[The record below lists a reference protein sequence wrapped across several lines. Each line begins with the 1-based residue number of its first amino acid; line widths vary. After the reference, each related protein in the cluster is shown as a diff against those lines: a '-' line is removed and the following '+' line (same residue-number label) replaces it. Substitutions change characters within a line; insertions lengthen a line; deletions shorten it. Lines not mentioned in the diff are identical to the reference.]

1 MIELFARHPTAA
13 NLLMVLMLVLGAVS
27 LPQLERATF
36 PEFEADSVAV
46 TVPYP
51 GASAADG
58 EEAICL
64 PIEEALEGLVDLD
77 ELRCAARE
85 GVVTTT
91 ADLRDGGNLS
101 RFVANVRT
109 EIDAIDSFPDLAEP
123 PVVRELN
130 LTDRVVSIA
139 VTGPMGERDLKRYAE
154 DLKTRLLRETSVR
167 TVDVGGFAVPEI
179 RIELDPAMLRR
190 FGLDLGEVADIVR
203 RQSLDLPTGTVE
215 TRGQDLL
222 VRLADKRRSPAR
234 FADLVIVGGDSGG
247 EVRLGQIA
255 RITEDY
261 DDDAVRIE
269 LDGERAAVLGI
280 KKNDDQD
287 TLDLKAEVDR
297 FLERERATAAP
308 GVRHVITRDTAS
320 VVQDRVD
327 LLVENGILGLG
338 LVFAVMWAVF
348 SFRFAFW
355 VAMALPATF
364 LAACAAMVAFGYS
377 INMITMVALLI
388 AIGVIMDDSIVIAE
402 NIAAKRQEG
411 MAPADAAVAGA
422 RQVVPS
428 VFASFATSICV
439 FVPLAFLEGNIG
451 KVLSAVPV
459 VLIMVLVFSL
469 IEAFLILP
477 HHVKGALV
485 DDDRPSRFHR
495 GVRRGF
501 DHVREHVLGRLID
514 RAVEW
519 RYLVLGLVAFVVLAA
534 VSLVAGG
541 QVGFRAFPDL
551 EGDTIEARVLMPQ
564 GTPLARTRAVVDDL
578 LAGLDEVDAATTATH
593 PEGRS
598 LVRARFV
605 RLGENADVSENG
617 AHLASVV
624 VDLIANEERHV
635 PVPELLRRWR
645 ATVGTVAD
653 ASVVTFKE
661 PIIGPGGR
669 AIEIQ
674 LKGDDLATLGRAA
687 DELQA
692 WLGRFDGVTD
702 LHHDLREGK
711 PEIRLTLREGARA
724 LGLDGRMLADQV
736 RAALTGD
743 MATELQL
750 GRETVEVNVLLSR
763 PDRDAVADLETFP
776 IHLPDDGMVPLGT
789 VADFAWDRGLAQINR
804 VDGER
809 VVTLTGEVDRAAM
822 NVNQLLDTA
831 LVEIVPELEAR
842 DPGLTVNLEGER
854 AEQAETGASMR
865 RAFLIGVLAMFVL
878 LSFLFRSYAEPMIVL
893 LAIPTAA
900 IGVVGGHLALG
911 LDLSMPSVLGF
922 AALAGI
928 VVNDSI
934 LLVTFVKIRAREYGD
949 VVAAAKQ
956 ASRDRFRAVVLTSLT
971 TIAGVTPILF
981 ETSLQAQVLIPLVT
995 SLAFGLLA
1003 STVLVLIVIPCAF
1016 AVLHDLSLAT
1026 TAGTAVRGAAQPAAG
1041 D

>member
-1 MIELFARHPTAA
+1 MISLFARHPTAA
-13 NLLMVLMLVLGAVS
+13 NLLMVLMLTVGALS

-36 PEFEADSVAV
+36 PEFAADSVAV

-85 GVVTTT
+85 GAVTAT
-91 ADLRDGGNLS
+91 AEMREGGDLS

-123 PVVRELN
+123 PVVRERN
-130 LTDRVVSIA
+130 LTDRVTSIA

-167 TVDVGGFAVPEI
+167 VIEIAGFAVPEI

-190 FGLDLGEVADIVR
+190 FELDLVEVADIVR
-203 RQSLDLPTGTVE
+203 RQSLDLPAGSVE

-222 VRLADKRRSPAR
+222 VRLADKRRSPER
-234 FADLVIVGGDSGG
+234 FADLVILGGESGG

-261 DDDAVRIE
+261 DDDAVRVE
-269 LDGERAAVLGI
+269 LDGERAAVLDI
-280 KKNDDQD
+280 QKNDDQD

-297 FLERERATAAP
+297 FLERERAEAPP
-308 GVRHVITRDTAS
+308 GVRYVVTRDSAS

-327 LLVENGILGLG
+327 LLVDNGILGLG

-364 LAACAAMVAFGYS
+364 LAACAAMVVLGYS

-402 NIAAKRQEG
+402 NIAAKRQAG

-428 VFASFATSICV
+428 VLASFATSICV
-439 FVPLAFLEGNIG
+439 FVPLAFLEGAIG
-451 KVLSAVPV
+451 KVLAAVPV
-459 VLIMVLVFSL
+459 VLSLVLVFSL

-477 HHVKGALV
+477 HHLKGALA

-501 DHVREHVLGRLID
+501 DQLRENALGPLID

-519 RYLVLGLVAFVVLAA
+519 RYLVLGMVVFVVLGAI
-534 VSLVAGG
+534 SLVVGG

-564 GTPLARTRAVVDDL
+564 GTPLAHTRAAVDDI
-578 LAGLDEVDAATTATH
+578 LAGLDELDAATAATH

-598 LVRARFV
+598 LVRARLV
-605 RLGENADVSENG
+605 RFGENADVSENG

-624 VDLIANEERHV
+624 VDLVPNEERHV
-635 PVPELLRRWR
+635 AVPELLRRWR
-645 ATVGTVAD
+645 EAVGTVPN

-661 PIIGPGGR
+661 PIIGPGGPP
-669 AIEIQ
+669 IEIEIE
-674 LKGDDLATLGRAA
+674 GDELATLGRAA

-692 WLGRFDGVTD
+692 WLARFEGVSD

-724 LGLDGRMLADQV
+724 LGVDGRMLADQV
-736 RAALTGD
+736 RAALSGD
-743 MATELQL
+743 MAAELQL
-750 GRETVEVNVLLSR
+750 GRETVEVNVLLSQ
-763 PDRDAVADLETFP
+763 PGRDAVADLESFP
-776 IHLPDDGMVPLGT
+776 IHLPDDRMVPLGA

-804 VDGER
+804 VDGAR
-809 VVTLTGEVDRAAM
+809 VVTLTGEVDRALI
-822 NVNQLLDTA
+822 NVNQLLDEA
-831 LVEIVPELEAR
+831 LAEIVPELEAR
-842 DPGLTVNLEGER
+842 HPGIAVNLEGER

-865 RAFLIGVLAMFVL
+865 RAFLLGLLAMFVL
-878 LSFLFRSYAEPMIVL
+878 LSVLFRSYAEPVIVL

-934 LLVTFVKIRAREYGD
+934 LLVNFVKLRAAEFGD

-971 TIAGVTPILF
+971 TIAGITPMLF

-1016 AVLHDLSLAT
+1016 AVLHDFGLAT
-1026 TAGTAVRGAAQPAAG
+1026 TARRPPDAAPSPLPTE
-1041 D
+1041 

>member
-1 MIELFARHPTAA
+1 MIGLFARHPTAA
-13 NLLMVLMLVLGAVS
+13 NLLMLVMLVVGALS
-27 LPQLERATF
+27 LPRLERATF

-51 GASAADG
+51 GASAAEG

-64 PIEEALEGLVDLD
+64 PIEEALEGLIDLA

-85 GVVTTT
+85 GVVTAT
-91 ADLRDGGNLS
+91 AEMRDGGDLS

-154 DLKTRLLRETSVR
+154 DLKTRLMRETSVR

-179 RIELDPAMLRR
+179 RIQLDPAMLRR
-190 FGLDLGEVADIVR
+190 FELDLGEVADIIR
-203 RQSLDLPTGTVE
+203 RQSLDLPAGTVE
-215 TRGQDLL
+215 TAGQDLL
-222 VRLADKRRSPAR
+222 VRLADKRRSPER
-234 FADLVIVGGDSGG
+234 FAELVILGGETGG
-247 EVRLGQIA
+247 EVRLGQLA

-269 LDGERAAVLGI
+269 LDGERAAVLEI

-287 TLDLKAEVDR
+287 TLDLKAEVDD
-297 FLERERATAAP
+297 FLERERQRAPP
-308 GVRHVITRDTAS
+308 GVRHVVTRDTAS

-327 LLVENGILGLG
+327 LLVENGLLGLG

-364 LAACAAMVAFGYS
+364 LAACAAMVAVGFS

-402 NIAAKRQEG
+402 NIAAKRQAG
-411 MAPADAAVAGA
+411 MAPVDAAVAGA

-439 FVPLAFLEGNIG
+439 FVPLAFLAGNIG
-451 KVLSAVPV
+451 KVLAAVPV
-459 VLIMVLVFSL
+459 VLVMVLIFSL
-469 IEAFLILP
+469 VEAFLILP
-477 HHVKGALV
+477 HHVAGALG
-485 DDDRPSRFHR
+485 DDRPSRFHR
-495 GVRRGF
+495 GVQTGF
-501 DHVREHVLGRLID
+501 ERIRERVLGPLVD
-514 RAVEW
+514 WAVEW
-519 RYLVLGLVAFVVLAA
+519 RYLVLGLVAFAVLGA
-534 VSLVAGG
+534 VSLVVGG
-541 QVGFRAFPDL
+541 QVGFRAFPEL

-564 GTPLARTRAVVDDL
+564 GTPLERTRAVVDRIL
-578 LAGLDEVDAATTATH
+578 VGLDEVDAATAASH
-593 PEGRS
+593 PEERS
-598 LVRARFV
+598 LIRARFV
-605 RLGENADVSENG
+605 RLGENADVSESG

-624 VDLIANEERHV
+624 VDLIPNEERHV

-645 ATVGTVAD
+645 EAVGTVPQAG
-653 ASVVTFKE
+653 VITFTE

-674 LKGDDLATLGRAA
+674 ILGDDLAMLERAA
-687 DELQA
+687 DDLQA
-692 WLGRFDGVTD
+692 WLERFEGVSD
-702 LHHDLREGK
+702 LRHDLREGK
-711 PEIRLTLREGARA
+711 PEIRLSLREGARA
-724 LGLDGRMLADQV
+724 LGLDGRMLASQV
-736 RAALTGD
+736 RAALSGD

-750 GRETVEVNVLLSR
+750 GRETVEVNVLLNR
-763 PDRDAVADLETFP
+763 PGRDAVADLETFP
-776 IHLPDDGMVPLGT
+776 IHLPDDRMVPLGA
-789 VADFAWDRGLAQINR
+789 VADFGWDRGLSQINR
-804 VDGER
+804 IDGRR
-809 VVTLTGEVDRAAM
+809 VVTLTGQVDRAVV
-822 NVNQLLDTA
+822 NVNELLDKA
-831 LVEIVPELEAR
+831 LAEIVPELRAR
-842 DPGLTVNLEGER
+842 HPGIEVNLEGER

-865 RAFLIGVLAMFVL
+865 RAFMIGVLAMFGL
-878 LSFLFRSYAEPMIVL
+878 LSFLFRSYAEPIIVL

-900 IGVVGGHLALG
+900 IGVVAGHLALG

-934 LLVTFVKIRAREYGD
+934 LLVTFVKLRTAELGD

-971 TIAGVTPILF
+971 TIAGITPMLF

-1003 STVLVLIVIPCAF
+1003 STVLVLIVVPCAF
-1016 AVLHDLSLAT
+1016 AVLHDLELAT
-1026 TAGTAVRGAAQPAAG
+1026 TSRPGGAGAASAAAG

>member
-1 MIELFARHPTAA
+1 VIGLFARHPTAA
-13 NLLMVLMLVLGAVS
+13 NLLMVLMLAVGALS

-51 GASAADG
+51 GASAAEG

-64 PIEEALEGLVDLD
+64 PIDEALEGLVDLD

-85 GVVTTT
+85 GVVTAT
-91 ADLRDGGNLS
+91 ADMRDGGDLS

-154 DLKTRLLRETSVR
+154 DLKTRLLRATSVR
-167 TVDVGGFAVPEI
+167 AVEISGFAVPEI
-179 RIELDPAMLRR
+179 RIQLDPAMLRR
-190 FGLDLGEVADIVR
+190 FELDLGEVADIVR
-203 RQSLDLPTGTVE
+203 RQSLDLPAGTVE

-222 VRLADKRRSPAR
+222 VRLADKRRSPER
-234 FADLVIVGGDSGG
+234 FADLVILGGESGG

-269 LDGERAAVLGI
+269 LDGERAAVLEI

-287 TLDLKAEVDR
+287 TLDLKAEVDE
-297 FLERERATAAP
+297 FLERERAEAPP
-308 GVRHVITRDTAS
+308 GVRHVVTRDTAS

-327 LLVENGILGLG
+327 LLVENGILGLV

-364 LAACAAMVAFGYS
+364 LAACAAMVAVGYS

-402 NIAAKRQEG
+402 NIAAKRQAG
-411 MAPADAAVAGA
+411 MAPVDAAVAGA

-459 VLIMVLVFSL
+459 VLVMVLVFSL

-477 HHVKGALV
+477 HHVKGALAA
-485 DDDRPSRFHR
+485 DDRPSRFHR
-495 GVRRGF
+495 GVGRGF
-501 DHVREHVLGRLID
+501 DHVRERVLGPLID

-519 RYLVLGLVAFVVLAA
+519 RYLVLGLVAFAVLGA
-534 VSLVAGG
+534 VSLVVGG

-564 GTPLARTRAVVDDL
+564 GTPLARTRAAVDQI
-578 LAGLDEVDAATTATH
+578 LAGLDEVDAATAATH

-605 RLGENADVSENG
+605 RLGENADVSESG

-624 VDLIANEERHV
+624 VDLIPNEARHV

-645 ATVGTVAD
+645 EAVGTVPD

-674 LKGDDLATLGRAA
+674 IRGDELTTLGRAA

-763 PDRDAVADLETFP
+763 PGRDAVADLETFP
-776 IHLPDDGMVPLGT
+776 IHLPDDRMVALGA

-809 VVTLTGEVDRAAM
+809 VVTLTGDVDRAAI
-822 NVNQLLDTA
+822 NVNQLLDKA
-831 LVEIVPELEAR
+831 LAEIVPELEAR
-842 DPGLTVNLEGER
+842 HPGIAVNLEGER

-878 LSFLFRSYAEPMIVL
+878 LSFLFRSYAEPVIVL

-934 LLVTFVKIRAREYGD
+934 LLVTFVKLRAAEFGD

-971 TIAGVTPILF
+971 TIAGITPILF

-1003 STVLVLIVIPCAF
+1003 STVLVLVVIPCAF
-1016 AVLHDLSLAT
+1016 AVLHDFGLAT
-1026 TAGTAVRGAAQPAAG
+1026 TARRPPDAAPSPLPAE
-1041 D
+1041 

>member
-1 MIELFARHPTAA
+1 MIALFARHPTAA
-13 NLLMVLMLVLGAVS
+13 NLLMVLMLVIGAVS

-36 PEFEADSVAV
+36 PEFEADAVAV

-51 GASAADG
+51 GASPADG

-85 GVVTTT
+85 GMVTAT
-91 ADLRDGGNLS
+91 ADMRDGGDLS

-154 DLKTRLLRETSVR
+154 DLKTRLLRATDVR
-167 TVDVGGFAVPEI
+167 TVEIAGFAVPEI

-190 FGLDLGEVADIVR
+190 FGLDLGEVADIIR
-203 RQSLDLPTGTVE
+203 RQSLDLPAGTVE
-215 TRGQDLL
+215 TEGQDLL
-222 VRLADKRRSPAR
+222 VRLADKRRTPER
-234 FADLVIVGGDSGG
+234 FADLVILGGERGG

-269 LDGERAAVLGI
+269 LDGERAAVLEI

-287 TLDLKAEVDR
+287 TLDLKAEVDA
-297 FLERERATAAP
+297 FLAQERATAPP
-308 GVRHVITRDTAS
+308 GVRYVITRDTAS

-327 LLVENGILGLG
+327 LLVKNGIMGLV

-364 LAACAAMVAFGYS
+364 LAACAAMVAVGYS

-402 NIAAKRQEG
+402 NIAAKYQQG
-411 MAPADAAVAGA
+411 MAPLDAAVAGA

-459 VLIMVLVFSL
+459 VLVMVLIFSL
-469 IEAFLILP
+469 IEAFLVLP
-477 HHVKGALV
+477 HHVGGALAGE
-485 DDDRPSRFHR
+485 RQPSRLHR
-495 GVRRGF
+495 LVAHGLDGA
-501 DHVREHVLGRLID
+501 RERVLGPLID

-519 RYLVLGLVAFVVLAA
+519 RYLVMGLVTFVILAA
-534 VSLVAGG
+534 VSLVVGG
-541 QVGFRAFPDL
+541 QLGFRAFPDL

-564 GTPLARTRAVVDDL
+564 GTPLARTRDVVDRL
-578 LAGLDEVDAATTATH
+578 LVGLDEVDAETRATH

-598 LVRARFV
+598 LIRARFV
-605 RLGENADVSENG
+605 RLGENRDVSESG

-624 VDLIANEERHV
+624 VDLIPNEDRHV
-635 PVPELLRRWR
+635 PVPELLRAWR
-645 ATVGTVAD
+645 EAVGTVSD

-669 AIEIQ
+669 AIEIRIR
-674 LKGDDLATLGRAA
+674 GDELETLGRAA
-687 DELQA
+687 DELQS

-724 LGLDGRMLADQV
+724 LGLDSRMLADQV

-750 GRETVEVNVLLSR
+750 GPETVEVNVLLSR
-763 PDRDAVADLETFP
+763 PGRDAVGDLETFP
-776 IHLPDDGMVPLGT
+776 IHLPDDQMVPLGA
-789 VADFAWDRGLAQINR
+789 VADLEWDRGLAQINR
-804 VDGER
+804 IDGAR
-809 VVTLTGEVDRAAM
+809 VVTLTGDVDRAAI
-822 NVNQLLDTA
+822 NVNQLLDEA
-831 LVEIVPELEAR
+831 LAEIVPELEAR
-842 DPGLTVNLEGER
+842 YPAVAVNLEGER
-854 AEQAETGASMR
+854 AEQAETGRSMR

-878 LSFLFRSYAEPMIVL
+878 LSFLFRSYAEPLIVL

-900 IGVVGGHLALG
+900 IGVVAGHLALG

-956 ASRDRFRAVVLTSLT
+956 ASRDRFRAVLLTSLT
-971 TIAGVTPILF
+971 TIAGVTPMLF

-1003 STVLVLIVIPCAF
+1003 STVLVLIVIPCAY
-1016 AVLHDLSLAT
+1016 AILHDVDLAT
-1026 TAGTAVRGAAQPAAG
+1026 TARPAAAGAAEPAAG

>member
-1 MIELFARHPTAA
+1 MIALFARHPTAA
-13 NLLMVLMLVLGAVS
+13 NLLMVLMLVVGALS
-27 LPQLERATF
+27 LSRLERATF

-51 GASAADG
+51 GASAAEG

-85 GVVTTT
+85 GVVTAT
-91 ADLRDGGNLS
+91 AEMRDGGDLA

-109 EIDAIDSFPDLAEP
+109 EVDAIDSFPDLAEP

-130 LTDRVVSIA
+130 LTDRVASVA

-154 DLKTRLLRETSVR
+154 ELKTRLLRETSVR
-167 TVDVGGFAVPEI
+167 TVEIGGFAVPEI
-179 RIELDPAMLRR
+179 RIQLDPAMLRR
-190 FGLDLGEVADIVR
+190 FELDLGEVADIVR
-203 RQSLDLPTGTVE
+203 RQSLDLPAGTVE

-222 VRLADKRRSPAR
+222 VRLADKRRSPER
-234 FADLVIVGGDSGG
+234 FAELVILGGESGG

-255 RITEDY
+255 TITEDY

-269 LDGERAAVLGI
+269 LDGERAAVLEI

-297 FLERERATAAP
+297 FLEGERAAAPP
-308 GVRHVITRDTAS
+308 GVRYVITRDTAS

-327 LLVENGILGLG
+327 LLVDNGILGLL

-364 LAACAAMVAFGYS
+364 LAACAAMVAVGFS

-402 NIAAKRQEG
+402 NIAAKRQAG
-411 MAPADAAVAGA
+411 MAPLDAAVAGA

-451 KVLSAVPV
+451 KVLAAVPV
-459 VLIMVLVFSL
+459 VLVIVLVFSL

-477 HHVKGALV
+477 HHIAGAL
-485 DDDRPSRFHR
+485 DDDRPSRFHK

-501 DHVREHVLGRLID
+501 DHVRENVLGPVID

-519 RYLVLGLVAFVVLAA
+519 RYLVLGLVAFAVLAA
-534 VSLVAGG
+534 VSLVVGG

-564 GTPLARTRAVVDDL
+564 GTPLARTREVVDRI
-578 LAGLDEVDAATTATH
+578 LAGLDELDAATAATH

-605 RLGENADVSENG
+605 RLGENADVSETG

-624 VDLIANEERHV
+624 VDLIPNDDRHV
-635 PVPELLRRWR
+635 PVPELLGRWR
-645 ATVGTVAD
+645 EAVGTVPD
-653 ASVVTFKE
+653 ASVITFKE
-661 PIIGPGGR
+661 PLIGPGGR

-674 LKGDDLATLGRAA
+674 LRGDDLETLGRAA
-687 DELQA
+687 DDLQA
-692 WLGRFDGVTD
+692 WLGRFEGVSD

-711 PEIRLTLREGARA
+711 PEIRLSLREGARA
-724 LGLDGRMLADQV
+724 LGLDGRMLAEQV

-750 GRETVEVNVLLSR
+750 GRETVEVNVLLST
-763 PDRDAVADLETFP
+763 PGRDAVADLETFP
-776 IHLPDDGMVPLGT
+776 IHLPDDRMVALGA

-804 VDGER
+804 VEGER
-809 VVTLTGEVDRAAM
+809 VVTLTGEVDRAAI
-822 NVNQLLDTA
+822 NLNRLLDEA
-831 LVEIVPELEAR
+831 LAEIVPELRER
-842 DPGLTVNLEGER
+842 YPGVDVNLEGER
-854 AEQAETGASMR
+854 AEQAETGSSMR

-878 LSFLFRSYAEPMIVL
+878 LSFLFRSYAEPVIVL

-900 IGVVGGHLALG
+900 IGVVAGHLALG
-911 LDLSMPSVLGF
+911 LELSMPSVLGF

-934 LLVTFVKIRAREYGD
+934 LLVTFVKLRAGEFGD

-971 TIAGVTPILF
+971 TIAGITPILF

-1016 AVLHDLSLAT
+1016 AVLHDLGLAT
-1026 TAGTAVRGAAQPAAG
+1026 TARRPPDAAPSPLPAE
-1041 D
+1041 

>member
-1 MIELFARHPTAA
+1 VIGLFARHPTAA
-13 NLLMVLMLVLGAVS
+13 NLLMALMIVVGAVS
-27 LPQLERATF
+27 LPRLERATF
-36 PEFEADSVAV
+36 PEFEADAVAV
-46 TVPYP
+46 SVPYP
-51 GASAADG
+51 GASAAEG
-58 EEAICL
+58 EEGICL

-85 GVVTTT
+85 GVVTAT
-91 ADLRDGGNLS
+91 AEMRDGGDLS

-154 DLKTRLLRETSVR
+154 DLKTRLLRTTAVR
-167 TVDVGGFAVPEI
+167 TVDISGFAVPEI
-179 RIELDPAMLRR
+179 RIQLDPAMLRR
-190 FGLDLGEVADIVR
+190 FGLDLGEVADIIR
-203 RQSLDLPTGTVE
+203 RQSLDLPAGTVE
-215 TRGQDLL
+215 TQGQDLL
-222 VRLADKRRSPAR
+222 VRLADKRRTPER
-234 FADLVIVGGDSGG
+234 FADLVVIGGESGG

-269 LDGERAAVLGI
+269 LDGERAAVLEI

-287 TLDLKAEVDR
+287 TLDLKAEVDT
-297 FLERERATAAP
+297 FLERERASAPP

-327 LLVENGILGLG
+327 LLVENGLLGLG

-364 LAACAAMVAFGYS
+364 LAACAAMVVVGYS

-402 NIAAKRQEG
+402 NIAAKYQDG
-411 MAPADAAVAGA
+411 MAPLDAAVAGA

-439 FVPLAFLEGNIG
+439 FTPLAFLEGNIG

-477 HHVKGALV
+477 HHVAGALEG
-485 DDDRPSRFHR
+485 DRPSRFHR
-495 GVRRGF
+495 LVRAGF
-501 DHVREHVLGRLID
+501 DRARENVLGPLID

-519 RYLVLGLVAFVVLAA
+519 RYLMLGVVAFVVLGA
-534 VSLVAGG
+534 VSLVVGG
-541 QVGFRAFPDL
+541 QLGFRAFPDL

-564 GTPLARTRAVVDDL
+564 GTPLARTREVVDRILD
-578 LAGLDEVDAATTATH
+578 GLDELDTATTASH
-593 PEGRS
+593 PDGRS

-605 RLGENADVSENG
+605 RMGENADVTESG

-624 VDLIANEERHV
+624 VDLIPNRERHV

-645 ATVGTVAD
+645 EAVGTVAD
-653 ASVVTFKE
+653 ASVITFKE

-674 LKGDDLATLGRAA
+674 IRGDDLDTLGRAA
-687 DELQA
+687 DELQG
-692 WLGRFDGVTD
+692 WLGRFEGVSD

-711 PEIRLTLREGARA
+711 PEIRLSLREGARA
-724 LGLDGRMLADQV
+724 LGLDSRMLATQV

-750 GRETVEVNVLLSR
+750 GRETVEVNVLLSD
-763 PDRDAVADLETFP
+763 PGRDAVADLETFP
-776 IHLPDDGMVPLGT
+776 IHLADDQMVPLG
-789 VADFAWDRGLAQINR
+789 AIARFDWDRGLAQINR

-809 VVTLTGEVDRAAM
+809 VVTLTGDVDRSRL
-822 NVNQLLDTA
+822 NVNQLLDAA
-831 LVEIVPELEAR
+831 LVEIVPELER
-842 DPGLTVNLEGER
+842 RYPDLGVNLEGER

-878 LSFLFRSYAEPMIVL
+878 LSFLFRSYAEPLIVL

-900 IGVVGGHLALG
+900 IGVVAGHLALG

-934 LLVTFVKIRAREYGD
+934 LLVTFVKLRAAELGD

-956 ASRDRFRAVVLTSLT
+956 ASRDRFRAVLLTSLT
-971 TIAGVTPILF
+971 TIAGITPILF

-1003 STVLVLIVIPCAF
+1003 STVLVLLVIPCAF
-1016 AVLHDLSLAT
+1016 AILHDLDLAT
-1026 TAGTAVRGAAQPAAG
+1026 TARAPAPGGGAQPAAG